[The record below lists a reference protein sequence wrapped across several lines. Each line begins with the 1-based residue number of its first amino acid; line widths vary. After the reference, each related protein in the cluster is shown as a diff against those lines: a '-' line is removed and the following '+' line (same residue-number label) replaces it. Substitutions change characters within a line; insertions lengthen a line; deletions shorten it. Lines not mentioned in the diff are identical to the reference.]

1 MSDGLI
7 TSVSDWRAA
16 VKERIAE
23 RRLSHEQ
30 VEHDAKIGASYL
42 SKLLT
47 GKKEPTLPTLERL
60 LSALGLS
67 LVLSSGPERE
77 THHESR

>member
-1 MSDGLI
+1 MTDVLI
-7 TSVSDWRAA
+7 KSASDWRAA

-42 SKLLT
+42 SKLLS
-47 GKKEPTLPTLERL
+47 GKKEPTLPTLRRL

-67 LVLSSGPERE
+67 LALITAAVPETNHGPR
-77 THHESR
+77 